1 MRVLKARLVW
11 VRVPLGPQAKGSS
24 PPWLRM
30 FMLNTTGKALE
41 EIEAERSGRPTPEQ
55 VPA

>member
-1 MRVLKARLVW
+1 
-11 VRVPLGPQAKGSS
+11 
-24 PPWLRM
+24 M

>member
-1 MRVLKARLVW
+1 MRVLKARSAW
-11 VRVPLGPQAKGSS
+11 VRVPRGPQARGSS

-41 EIEAERSGRPTPEQ
+41 EIAAERGGYGAHER
-55 VPA
+55 